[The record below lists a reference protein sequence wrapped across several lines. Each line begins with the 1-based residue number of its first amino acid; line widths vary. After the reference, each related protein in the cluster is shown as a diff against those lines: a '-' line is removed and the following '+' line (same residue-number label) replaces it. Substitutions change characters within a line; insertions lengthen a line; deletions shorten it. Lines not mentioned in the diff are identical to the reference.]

1 MPETLVLALDFLD
14 EHPDAA
20 IRTLEQHDTAKVA
33 EFLQRIPEPHAV
45 LVFREA
51 LPSFVARLSRN
62 LSPDIAAR
70 LMLELPVTRM
80 VAILRY
86 LDHPTAE
93 AILRE
98 CPQSRRQACYLLL
111 RYGKDRVGAWMV
123 PITAVVAEG
132 FTCGEV
138 LAYLR
143 DATEETASK
152 YVFIVNRDGVPK
164 GRVSYLRLLRAE
176 PATVAGALMESPVPT
191 LSAQLSLQQA
201 LHLPCWEDVDV
212 VPVVGAQHQF
222 LGVLRHLDLRKGL
235 RQDEHQARADTAGVD
250 PLLGLVDVYGK
261 SLLALFDTVSSGTG
275 RSNGGGRREERR

>member
-14 EHPDAA
+14 EHPEAA
-20 IRTLEQHDTAKVA
+20 VRTLEQHDTAKVA
-33 EFLQRIPEPHAV
+33 EFLQRIPETHAV
-45 LVFREA
+45 LVLREA
-51 LPSFVARLSRN
+51 LPSFVARLCRN
-62 LSPDIAAR
+62 LSPDTAAR

-80 VAILRY
+80 VAILRH
-86 LDHPTAE
+86 LDHVATD

-98 CPQSRRQACYLLL
+98 CPQSRRQACNLLL

-152 YVFIVNRDGVPK
+152 YVFIVNRQGVPK
-164 GRVSYLRLLRAE
+164 GRVSYLRLLRVE
-176 PATVAGALMESPVPT
+176 PATVAATLMETPVPV

-201 LHLPCWEDVDV
+201 LHLSCWEDVDV

-235 RQDEHQARADTAGVD
+235 RQDEGLERGQAAGVD

-261 SLLALFDTVSSGTG
+261 SLLALFDTVSSGG
-275 RSNGGGRREERR
+275 AQAQGGRRREDGR